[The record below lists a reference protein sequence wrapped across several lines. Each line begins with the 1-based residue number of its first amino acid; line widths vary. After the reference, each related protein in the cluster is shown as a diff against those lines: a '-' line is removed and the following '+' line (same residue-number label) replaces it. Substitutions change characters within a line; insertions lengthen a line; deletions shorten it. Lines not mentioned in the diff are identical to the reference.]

1 MSATTDSS
9 RAGAPTAGPG
19 GPHSAGAPSGDVELV
34 RVHRSG
40 VHENSHYGALVILDA
55 DGTVLDQVGDVSR
68 PVFHRSCAKPFQA
81 TAMLETG
88 LTLDGGDLAV
98 AAASHAGEAGHVE
111 RILGILAGG
120 GLSEDDLG
128 CPADR
133 PEDESARDAAV
144 LAGVPSR
151 KLLMNCSGKHAA
163 MLRTCLVKGWPTVGY
178 LAVDHPL
185 QIAVRA
191 TVTRLTGAEPSA
203 VGVDGCGAPVFA
215 TDLVALARGFAALVT
230 GPVGSPERRVAD
242 AMRAHPWL
250 VGGTHSPDTQ
260 VMTAVPGILVKLGA
274 DGVQA
279 FALPDGRA
287 AAFKISD
294 GAHRARLP
302 LIKAA
307 LGRLGIDVDLPA
319 DVVLGGGRPVG
330 AATVVPHLFS

>member
-1 MSATTDSS
+1 MTAATDSS

-19 GPHSAGAPSGDVELV
+19 GLHLAGSPTGDVELV

-55 DGTVLDQVGDVSR
+55 DGSVLEQVGDVSR

-81 TAMLETG
+81 TAMLEAG
-88 LTLDGGDLAV
+88 LMLDGGDLAV
-98 AAASHAGEAGHVE
+98 AAASHAGEVGHVE
-111 RILGILAGG
+111 RILGILTAG

-133 PEDESARDAAV
+133 PEDENARDAAV

-163 MLRTCLVKGWPTVGY
+163 MLRTCQVNGWPTVGY
-178 LAVDHPL
+178 LDVDHPL
-185 QIAVRA
+185 QLAVRA
-191 TVTRLTGAEPSA
+191 TVTRLTGTEPSA

-215 TDLVALARGFAALVT
+215 TDLVVLARGFAALVT
-230 GPVGSPERRVAD
+230 AAPGTAERRVAD
-242 AMRAHPWL
+242 AMRANPWL
-250 VGGTHSPDTQ
+250 VGGTNSPDTQ

-302 LIKAA
+302 LIRAA

-319 DVVLGGGRPVG
+319 ETVLGGGRPVG
-330 AATVVPHLFS
+330 AATVVLDLFS